1 MKKKI
6 AALVMALAVA
16 VSPMTVAA
24 EWKQDSYQN
33 WQWVENGTPA
43 TGWKFIGQNWY
54 YFGNNGKMVTGWQKI
69 DGKWYYF
76 NRGGAMQTGW
86 VKLDGKWY
94 YMNGSG
100 EMVTGW
106 KKVAGYWYYMDS
118 QGVMQTGWL
127 SYGNDKYYLAPKGD
141 MQVGWVEVGE
151 DRYFMNHD
159 GVIQVGMIEV
169 DGEVYYFG
177 ADGKMVT
184 GKVKIGGKQYEFAKT
199 GESVGKL
206 TPQPGKAFDTS
217 GFSTTITVEGGTSSS
232 SGSTIVY
239 VPVDNGNSG
248 STGENPGGTTDI
260 PDDLTDQQERD
271 RLDDYL
277 EQQVALYG
285 TDYYRDF
292 TVSFDRSSHIVDI
305 TIQNP
310 DKRIINMIGLGLQRM
325 IGDYDD
331 GKITRFSINGCAY
344 HNLYVVQRRRRVY
357 TSLASY
363 SSEFQK
369 TASDVDILDTLGAL
383 DGKTVKMTLRN
394 EDMTY
399 RSYTFRFT
407 VNGDAEYADDVAYY
421 MSTELRSDN
430 GVYLS
435 NYKAK
440 CEQRGNDIFVSLN
453 DYDSLDSV
461 QLRNFVYHNVYYN
474 SLWWNTKVAIESGK
488 VFADSYSL
496 YDTNC
501 GDVEYAVKQTEGD
514 TDTYIFYDRDGQEV
528 TRYQIQNVESG
539 ILLLGMNLK
548 DFNRTDKTQDT
559 SQQIGWIDC
568 TVDSAVNPDPT
579 PDPGPIPPATEE
591 ECANLDNYLSAQLA
605 SLTNYRGI
613 SASIDTSSRVITLAI
628 KDPDQ
633 RIVNLFGFSK
643 TGVIPGSDGS
653 LASAL
658 TQLIG
663 NYEDGKITQFSVNG
677 CEYHNL
683 YVTSG
688 GIRSYTNMMN
698 YSSEYQKTLGAGP
711 LDCLSELIGKSFS
724 LTLRSEEVTYPA
736 YTVQFTS
743 SDAQTEN
750 DVSYKFQ
757 VTYDGEYND
766 NNTVTAYDTTEGVYV
781 KFPENYSKIC
791 SYELDN
797 FVYDGIYFH
806 QLRLSIGTG
815 QMHTAGGYLTEQDLY
830 DLTQLDKNMRAFS
843 WASATEFTPGS
854 GIITYLFYDEN
865 NKLVTKL
872 KAKEIAPNAVLFMG
886 LKLSDFAAPLT
897 VDKTEQVIGSFGLS
911 TNSGTTDP
919 DPTPGE
925 TKVEYTLDENAST
938 DYTLDE
944 NGLTF
949 GMPEGKEARFISTNL
964 TFNEGVSVGDVKV
977 TKVQFGD
984 FVDGTSQ
991 PQDRYLYT
999 DHGSFDYAAYTEE
1012 NGIRTYTF
1020 KNDTVE
1026 VPIRVRVSED
1036 GTLTFPDFTAEKLQG
1051 QNVQMTATS
1060 RGRVIVTDRNPPY
1073 EGESNATW
1081 SFNEEGKLVLQALDG
1096 EHFADKLTLSFDTAY
1111 TLENASI
1118 STLEIY
1124 GIYADNCVQVAVE
1137 TSAGYSADVYS
1148 YILNDDVMTFRVTI
1162 PSLSQS
1168 FAFSVKRSEDRK
1180 TVVLEDITR
1189 DSLLS
1194 NTISVWIPTI
1204 PDSTAYVYSE
1214 SELEKACADPQVNK
1228 IYIADNFSVSKT
1240 LTIENRTIE
1249 MVGSEVSSVGSSEAK
1264 IVLIHS
1270 GTKENPTKLSKIG
1283 LSVIAK
1289 NSVIVGKDMR
1299 QSIELEGSTLDVYS
1313 FYGYSQFEV
1322 KMDLDKNVE
1331 NTSTVTFYVKPNV
1344 KRVISGNENSQV
1356 VVASGIDASYTKTFD
1371 EGNGYWVWTL
1381 DQ

>member
-16 VSPMTVAA
+16 MSPMTAAA
-24 EWKQDSYQN
+24 EWKQDSYQD
-33 WQWVENGTPA
+33 WQWVENGVPA

-54 YFGNNGKMVTGWQKI
+54 YFGSNDKMVTGWQKI

-127 SYGNDKYYLAPKGD
+127 SYGNDKYYLAPEGD

-159 GVIQVGMIEV
+159 GVMQVGMIEV

-206 TPQPGKAFDTS
+206 TPKPGKAFDTS

-310 DKRIINMIGLGLQRM
+310 DKRIINMSGLGLQRM

-344 HNLYVVQRRRRVY
+344 HNLYVVRRGRRVY
-357 TSLASY
+357 TSLVSY
-363 SSEFQK
+363 ASEFQK

-407 VNGDAEYADDVAYY
+407 VNNDAEYTNDVAYF
-421 MSTELRSDN
+421 MSTWFCYDDWT
-430 GVYLS
+430 YS
-435 NYKAK
+435 NYYKAP

-461 QLRNFVYHNVYYN
+461 RLSDFVYHNVYYN
-474 SLWWNTKVAIESGK
+474 DLWWNTRPVIESGK
-488 VFADSYSL
+488 LHAGSYSL

-501 GDVEYAVKQTEGD
+501 GDAEYAVKQTEGD
-514 TDTYIFYDRDGQEV
+514 TDTYIFYDIDGQEV
-528 TRYQIQNVESG
+528 MRYQIQNVESG

-559 SQQIGWIDC
+559 SQEIGGIEC

-579 PDPGPIPPATEE
+579 P
-591 ECANLDNYLSAQLA
+591 
-605 SLTNYRGI
+605 
-613 SASIDTSSRVITLAI
+613 
-628 KDPDQ
+628 
-633 RIVNLFGFSK
+633 
-643 TGVIPGSDGS
+643 
-653 LASAL
+653 
-658 TQLIG
+658 
-663 NYEDGKITQFSVNG
+663 
-677 CEYHNL
+677 
-683 YVTSG
+683 
-688 GIRSYTNMMN
+688 
-698 YSSEYQKTLGAGP
+698 
-711 LDCLSELIGKSFS
+711 
-724 LTLRSEEVTYPA
+724 
-736 YTVQFTS
+736 
-743 SDAQTEN
+743 
-750 DVSYKFQ
+750 
-757 VTYDGEYND
+757 
-766 NNTVTAYDTTEGVYV
+766 
-781 KFPENYSKIC
+781 
-791 SYELDN
+791 
-797 FVYDGIYFH
+797 
-806 QLRLSIGTG
+806 
-815 QMHTAGGYLTEQDLY
+815 
-830 DLTQLDKNMRAFS
+830 
-843 WASATEFTPGS
+843 
-854 GIITYLFYDEN
+854 
-865 NKLVTKL
+865 
-872 KAKEIAPNAVLFMG
+872 
-886 LKLSDFAAPLT
+886 
-897 VDKTEQVIGSFGLS
+897 
-911 TNSGTTDP
+911 DP

-925 TKVEYTLDENAST
+925 TKVEYTLDRNAST

-949 GMPEGKEARFISTNL
+949 GMPEGKEARFISTDL
-964 TFNEGVSVGDVKV
+964 TFNKGVSVGDVKV
-977 TKVQFGD
+977 TRVQFGD

-991 PQDRYLYT
+991 SQSTYLYT
-999 DHGSFDYAAYTEE
+999 DHGFFYDAAYTEE

-1020 KNDTVE
+1020 KNDTAE

-1036 GTLTFPDFTAEKLQG
+1036 GTLTFPDFTTEKLQG

-1060 RGRVIVTDRNPPY
+1060 RGRVIITDRNLPH
-1073 EGESNATW
+1073 GGKSNATW

-1096 EHFADKLTLSFDTAY
+1096 EHFEGELNLSFDTAY

-1118 STLEIY
+1118 GTLEICD
-1124 GIYADNCVQVAVE
+1124 IYDADNCVYVGVDKE
-1137 TSAGYSADVYS
+1137 SYTGRLSFNMLS
-1148 YILNDDVMTFRVTI
+1148 YILNDDVMTFRITI
-1162 PSLSQS
+1162 PSVSQS

-1194 NTISVWIPTI
+1194 NTISVQIPTI
-1204 PDSTAYVYSE
+1204 PDSTAYVHSE

-1228 IYIADNFSVSKT
+1228 IYIADNFRVSKT

-1249 MVGSEVSSVGSSEAK
+1249 MVSDGAPGVGSSSVAAASDKAK

-1270 GTKENPTKLSKIG
+1270 GTKENPTKLSGIN
-1283 LSVIAK
+1283 LPVIAK
-1289 NSVIVGKDMR
+1289 NSVIVGNKMS

-1313 FYGYSQFEV
+1313 FDGYSQFEV

-1331 NTSTVTFYVKPNV
+1331 NTSTVTFYAKPNI

-1356 VVASGIDASYTKTFD
+1356 VVVSGIDASYTKTFD

>member
-33 WQWVENGTPA
+33 WQWVENGTPV
-43 TGWKFIGQNWY
+43 TGWKFIDQNWY
-54 YFGNNGKMVTGWQKI
+54 YFGGNGKMVTGWQNI
-69 DGKWYYF
+69 EGKWYYF
-76 NRGGAMQTGW
+76 NRNGAMQTGW
-86 VKLDGKWY
+86 SKVDGKWY
-94 YMNGSG
+94 YLNGSG

-106 KKVAGYWYYMDS
+106 KKVAGYWYYMNS

-206 TPQPGKAFDTS
+206 TPKPGKAFDTS

-310 DKRIINMIGLGLQRM
+310 DKRIINMSGLGLNRM

-344 HNLYVVQRRRRVY
+344 HNLYVVQQRRRVY
-357 TSLASY
+357 NTLAGY
-363 SSEFQK
+363 ASEFQK

-394 EDMTY
+394 EDMAY

-430 GVYLS
+430 GVYIS

-453 DYDSLDSV
+453 DYDSLDYVVLS
-461 QLRNFVYHNVYYN
+461 NFVYHNVYYN
-474 SLWWNTKVAIESGK
+474 SLCWNTKAAIESGK
-488 VFADSYSL
+488 VYAHSYSL

-501 GDVEYAVKQTEGD
+501 CSVKYAVKQTEGD

-528 TRYQIQNVESG
+528 MRCQIQNVESG

-548 DFNRTDKTQDT
+548 DFNTTDKTQDT
-559 SQQIGWIDC
+559 SQSIGEITC
-568 TVDSAVNPDPT
+568 IVDPAVNPGPT
-579 PDPGPIPPATEE
+579 P
-591 ECANLDNYLSAQLA
+591 
-605 SLTNYRGI
+605 
-613 SASIDTSSRVITLAI
+613 
-628 KDPDQ
+628 
-633 RIVNLFGFSK
+633 
-643 TGVIPGSDGS
+643 
-653 LASAL
+653 
-658 TQLIG
+658 
-663 NYEDGKITQFSVNG
+663 
-677 CEYHNL
+677 
-683 YVTSG
+683 
-688 GIRSYTNMMN
+688 
-698 YSSEYQKTLGAGP
+698 
-711 LDCLSELIGKSFS
+711 
-724 LTLRSEEVTYPA
+724 
-736 YTVQFTS
+736 
-743 SDAQTEN
+743 
-750 DVSYKFQ
+750 
-757 VTYDGEYND
+757 
-766 NNTVTAYDTTEGVYV
+766 
-781 KFPENYSKIC
+781 
-791 SYELDN
+791 
-797 FVYDGIYFH
+797 
-806 QLRLSIGTG
+806 
-815 QMHTAGGYLTEQDLY
+815 
-830 DLTQLDKNMRAFS
+830 
-843 WASATEFTPGS
+843 
-854 GIITYLFYDEN
+854 
-865 NKLVTKL
+865 
-872 KAKEIAPNAVLFMG
+872 
-886 LKLSDFAAPLT
+886 
-897 VDKTEQVIGSFGLS
+897 
-911 TNSGTTDP
+911 DP

-925 TKVEYTLDENAST
+925 TKVEYTLDGNAST

-977 TKVQFGD
+977 TRVRFGD
-984 FVDGTSQ
+984 FVGTSQ
-991 PQDRYLYT
+991 STYLYT
-999 DHGSFDYAAYTEE
+999 DHGSFYDAAYTEE

-1036 GTLTFPDFTAEKLQG
+1036 GTLTFPDFTTEKLQG

-1060 RGRVIVTDRNPPY
+1060 RGRVIITDRNDSY
-1073 EGESNATW
+1073 EGKPTATW
-1081 SFNEEGKLVLQALDG
+1081 SFNEEGKLVIQALDG
-1096 EHFADKLTLSFDTAY
+1096 EHFRGELRLSFNTAY

-1118 STLEIY
+1118 GTLGICDIY
-1124 GIYADNCVQVAVE
+1124 DADNCVYVGVDKE
-1137 TSAGYSADVYS
+1137 S
-1148 YILNDDVMTFRVTI
+1148 YTGRLSLHMLSYTLNDDVMTFRVTI
-1162 PSLSQS
+1162 PSVSQS

-1194 NTISVWIPTI
+1194 NTITVWIPTI
-1204 PDSTAYVYSE
+1204 PDSTAYVHSE
-1214 SELEKACADPQVNK
+1214 SELEKACADSQVNK
-1228 IYIADNFSVSKT
+1228 IYIADNFRVSKT

-1249 MVGSEVSSVGSSEAK
+1249 MVGDGAPGVGSSSVAAASDEAK

-1270 GTKENPTKLSKIG
+1270 GTKENPTKLSRID
-1283 LSVIAK
+1283 LPVIAK
-1289 NSVIVGKDMR
+1289 NSVIVGNKMS

-1313 FYGYSQFEV
+1313 IYGSSQFEV

-1331 NTSTVTFYVKPNV
+1331 NTSTVTFYAKPNV
-1344 KRVISGNENSQV
+1344 KRVISGNENSQF